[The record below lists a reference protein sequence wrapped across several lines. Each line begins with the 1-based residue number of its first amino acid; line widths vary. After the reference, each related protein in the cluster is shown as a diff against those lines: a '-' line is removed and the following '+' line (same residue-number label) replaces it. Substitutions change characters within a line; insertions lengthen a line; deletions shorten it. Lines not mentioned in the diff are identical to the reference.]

1 MGQYDIPVSNGL
13 GSEQWGVRVRVRVR
27 TRRERGSVRRDS
39 LVVAVARVV
48 SEG

>member
-13 GSEQWGVRVRVRVR
+13 GSEQWGVRVRVR